1 MVIPT
6 MGANPGANQMSEY
19 PEGQEGPLVSEAEEL
34 SPEDRKLGQP
44 MIDMWGEEIIRK
56 IFSKTW

>member
-19 PEGQEGPLVSEAEEL
+19 PDGEDGYVETKTEL
-34 SPEDRKLGQP
+34 LDV
-44 MIDMWGEEIIRK
+44 D
-56 IFSKTW
+56 